1 VRPALEVADVFRRH
15 GPVYRL
21 AHDGHLGRVERRVMS
36 AIELCRTAALGG
48 HVEACDDCGHSRVCY
63 NSCRNRHCNKCQAAA
78 RERWLAA
85 READLLPIPY
95 FHVVF
100 TVPAEI
106 AAIAYQNKARV
117 YAILF
122 DAVADTLKTIGA
134 DPRHLGGE
142 LGFIAILHTW
152 GQTLTHHPHIHC
164 LVPGGALSAD
174 GQRWIA
180 CRPRFFLP
188 IPVLS
193 LLFRRLF
200 LKRLQAAHAA
210 GRLQFFGSLVELST
224 KRAFDEALRPMR
236 KKSWV
241 VYAKPPFGSPQHV
254 LAYLGRYTHR
264 VAIANSRLI
273 SMTDGTVSFRWRDYR
288 HGNAQKLMT
297 LEADEFI
304 RRFLLHSLPDG
315 FHRIRHYGF
324 LANGCRR
331 TRLAT
336 IRPLLAAMAPITID
350 NEKAAPCRKLPGFD
364 PTACPCCGGT
374 LRIVGTLPR
383 DLTSRARAPPGMT

>member
-1 VRPALEVADVFRRH
+1 MRPELEVADVFRRH

-36 AIELCRTAALGG
+36 AIELCRTPALGE
-48 HVEACDDCGHSRVCY
+48 HVEACEDCDHSRVAY
-63 NSCRNRHCNKCQAAA
+63 NSCRNRHCPKCQATA

-85 READLLPIPY
+85 READLLPVPY

-106 AAIAYQNKARV
+106 AAIAYQNKALV

-122 DAVADTLKTIGA
+122 DAVAETLKTIGA

-152 GQTLTHHPHIHC
+152 GQALTHHPHIHC
-164 LVPGGALSAD
+164 LVPGGALSSD
-174 GQRWIA
+174 GHRWIA
-180 CRPRFFLP
+180 CRSRFFLP

-200 LKRLQAAHAA
+200 LERLQSAHTT
-210 GRLQFFGSLVELST
+210 GRLRFFGSLEGLSI
-224 KRAFDEALRPMR
+224 KSVFDDALKPMR

-241 VYAKPPFGSPQHV
+241 VYAKPPFGSPERV

-264 VAIANSRLI
+264 VAIANSRL
-273 SMTDGTVSFRWRDYR
+273 VSLQDANVTFRWRDYR
-288 HGNAQKLMT
+288 HGNAQKHLT
-297 LEADEFI
+297 LDADEFI

-331 TRLAT
+331 ARLAT
-336 IRPLLAAMAPITID
+336 IRPLLAAAMPATID
-350 NEKAAPCRKLPGFD
+350 SKSTVPCRKLPGFD

-374 LRIVGTLPR
+374 LRIVATLPR
-383 DLTSRARAPPGMT
+383 DPTVRARAPPGMT